1 MFAPFTAGN
10 LQGLRK
16 FELDRKKMKA
26 MSPSVMIPEAQ
37 A

>member
-16 FELDRKKMKA
+16 FELDRKKNDGYVTICND
-26 MSPSVMIPEAQ
+26 PSSTA
-37 A
+37 